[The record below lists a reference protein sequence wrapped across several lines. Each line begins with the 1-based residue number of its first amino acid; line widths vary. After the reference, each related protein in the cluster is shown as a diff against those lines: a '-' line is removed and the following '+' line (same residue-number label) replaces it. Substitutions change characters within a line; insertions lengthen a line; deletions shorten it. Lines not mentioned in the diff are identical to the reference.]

1 MFQGSVD
8 EIQKFDINVETDDTK
23 VQENLLPLKDVS
35 KGRPQFLLD

>member
-23 VQENLLPLKDVS
+23 VQENLLPLKHVS